1 MPTSVAAIERS
12 KSSGCEK
19 SQAKSKLLSR
29 ERASSPGRSPMLTAQ
44 ARNTLAAN
52 MSKKLRTSVLETTV
66 V

>member
-1 MPTSVAAIERS
+1 
-12 KSSGCEK
+12 
-19 SQAKSKLLSR
+19 
-29 ERASSPGRSPMLTAQ
+29 MLTAQ